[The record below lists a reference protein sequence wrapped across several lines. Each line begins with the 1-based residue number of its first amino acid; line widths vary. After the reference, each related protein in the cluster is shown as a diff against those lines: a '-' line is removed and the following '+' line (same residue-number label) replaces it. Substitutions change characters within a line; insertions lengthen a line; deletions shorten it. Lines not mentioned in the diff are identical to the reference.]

1 MGAGGMHMNGPAHQ
15 GNPAHG
21 GRPGDTGWSI
31 LKQGLGNSG
40 IGRKGE
46 REEGR
51 SVGKEE
57 ESNGIGCPGDC

>member
-1 MGAGGMHMNGPAHQ
+1 MHMKGPAHQ

-31 LKQGLGNSG
+31 LEQGLGNRG

-46 REEGR
+46 REEGK
-51 SVGKEE
+51 SVGKEGE
-57 ESNGIGCPGDC
+57 RGCLQEWDRVSW